1 MKPSIPFYF
10 PENLPPKT
18 AMALFDLLNELAD
31 ALWQHYESEL
41 VDLILN
47 DSDPYSDEQQSF
59 DFDDELTF

>member
-47 DSDPYSDEQQSF
+47 DSDPYSDQQQSF